1 MPATKWRDRVAIERR
16 EPAGTITCRPVGLL
30 GVLTGRQVYAWAVRD
45 AGLSAQHSTLAQT
58 INRQEAGGTLYTT
71 VIYNR
76 PTPHLTSRSGRA
88 RGASLMITVVNKAAH
103 PLVRTLCAAG
113 ELHARH
119 HTGLRRPM
127 RTCTHTPPASCAR
140 ALRACNAP
148 LQLTWHKHAHGV
160 PA

>member
-76 PTPHLTSRSGRA
+76 PTGRKF
-88 RGASLMITVVNKAAH
+88 S
-103 PLVRTLCAAG
+103 
-113 ELHARH
+113 
-119 HTGLRRPM
+119 
-127 RTCTHTPPASCAR
+127 
-140 ALRACNAP
+140 
-148 LQLTWHKHAHGV
+148 
-160 PA
+160 